1 MTFYALIVSFILQV
15 VAAFLAISLTKVTR
29 YNISWI
35 LISMAL
41 ILMAVRQLF
50 EVLPYI
56 FPNYTRDFTMLSMWF
71 GIITSILAT
80 IGIIFVKKIFKSL
93 SEAERIRKV
102 SEMRV
107 LNAIIQTEE
116 RERGRFAKD
125 LHDGLGPILS
135 TVKMSLTALQRNPH
149 AEKDDKII
157 RNMNDLIEEAIGSL
171 KEISDNIS
179 PHVLK
184 NFGLEAMMRSFIN
197 KVNSTGKINV
207 RFTSNLNKERLQP
220 EVELILYRT
229 VSELINNTIRHA
241 EASNITLNF
250 LRTEEL
256 LVIHYQD
263 DGKGFDSQLVEKDP
277 GSRSGIYN
285 IQSRVNS
292 IRGKFTFRSIQGNGM
307 EAEIV
312 IKPKEIR

>member
-1 MTFYALIVSFILQV
+1 MTFYGLIISFILQF

-29 YNISWI
+29 YNVSWI
-35 LISMAL
+35 LISIAL
-41 ILMAVRQLF
+41 ILMAVRQLL

-56 FPNYTRDFTMLSMWF
+56 FPNYTRDFTILSIWI
-71 GIITSILAT
+71 GIITSVAVT

-125 LHDGLGPILS
+125 LHDGLGPVLS
-135 TVKMSLTALQRNPH
+135 TVRMSLTALQRNPH
-149 AEKDDKII
+149 GEQDEKII

-197 KVNSTGKINV
+197 KINSAGKIQI
-207 RFTSNLNKERLQP
+207 RFNSNLNKERFKP

-241 EASNITLNF
+241 EATTINLNF
-250 LRTEEL
+250 LRTEDM
-256 LVIHYQD
+256 LVVSYQD
-263 DGKGFDSQLVEKDP
+263 DGKGFDSLTLEKDQATRT
-277 GSRSGIYN
+277 GLYN
-285 IQSRVNS
+285 IHSRVNS
-292 IRGKFTFRSIQGNGM
+292 IRGKFSYHSSPGQGM
-307 EAEIV
+307 EAEII